1 MEGIKTLVSRVT
13 LVQLGA
19 AAAAVVS
26 AEPIR
31 QVLRDYRCWGTRTT
45 FRWRIGLSSS
55 MNGENSMASDI
66 VYVQLP
72 GVSFYIINSLDV
84 AQELLNKRA
93 KFNSDRRI
101 GYMIMQLMGWNWS
114 PAFINADIVH
124 GTERTMFRRG
134 IGPTKM
140 PLKDPLIERNAQQF
154 VLDLQ
159 QLKGNPKETV
169 TNIMG
174 MTIIELAYG
183 HGIVKD
189 HGAEMIALNL
199 EAIKL
204 LDEALLTVWAVD
216 LIPLRESKL
225 FMVLLIEPPSK
236 VRFWPS
242 WMPGGQFKRH
252 GAYSKRLV
260 DCIREWPFQ
269 MAVERH
275 KAGTLDH
282 CLADDL
288 INEFGTP
295 FEVQDTLANL
305 YFAGV
310 DTTSTVI
317 IRFLHAMFLFPE
329 IAKKIQAEID
339 SVIGRD
345 RLPRV
350 TDRADLPYTNA
361 VWKESLRFNSAVPLA
376 IPHSN
381 RHDETINGYFIPKGS
396 LINPNFGFMLSD
408 PRIWG
413 TQKSLDRSVS
423 YHPRPAS
430 CRTLPSPSLDSDQE
444 SARECIFAD
453 RAGFHM
459 TATTIALFNI
469 DPLPG
474 ESVPLYTEVQYTK
487 NVLRLPV
494 KFDCM
499 FTPRDGQAVH
509 LLSSIALNQ

>member
-1 MEGIKTLVSRVT
+1 MEGIKTLVSRAT

-26 AEPIR
+26 VGLACAASR
-31 QVLRDYRCWGTRTT
+31 RAYRSGRTYPPGPPRLPLLGNAHNFPMEDWAVVFNEWGKLY
-45 FRWRIGLSSS
+45 G
-55 MNGENSMASDI
+55 DI

-72 GVSFYIINSLDV
+72 GMSFYIINSLDV

-216 LIPLRESKL
+216 LIPLL
-225 FMVLLIEPPSK
+225 
-236 VRFWPS
+236 RFWPS

-413 TQKSLDRSVS
+413 DPEIFRPERFLSSEASKLPDPTVTIFGFG
-423 YHPRPAS
+423 PRICPGMY
-430 CRTLPSPSLDSDQE
+430 
-444 SARECIFAD
+444 FAD